1 MPPSSPITE
10 EALVDFIESVGIVT
24 FVDIMQH
31 FGSAAQGSH
40 VLTWNGDPHLIVWDQ
55 VSQSLQSAIAAAI
68 THRQI
73 YGEDAEPDIYL
84 GNGLLSRFSLAKT
97 LTLHHYKTPH
107 WVPVCLSIWR
117 FSDKPMTTI

>member
-1 MPPSSPITE
+1 MPPSLPITE

-55 VSQSLQSAIAAAI
+55 VSQSLQSAIAATIA
-68 THRQI
+68 HRQI

-84 GNGLLSRFSLAKT
+84 GKGLLSRFPLAKT
-97 LTLHHYKTPH
+97 LTLHHYKRPH
-107 WVPVCLSIWR
+107 WVPVFFSIWR
-117 FSDKPMTTI
+117 FSTRPMTSI